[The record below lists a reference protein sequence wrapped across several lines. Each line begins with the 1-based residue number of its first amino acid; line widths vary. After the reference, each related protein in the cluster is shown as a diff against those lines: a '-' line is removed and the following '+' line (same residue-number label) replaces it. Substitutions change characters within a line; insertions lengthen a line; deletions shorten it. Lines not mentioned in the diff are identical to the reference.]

1 MLSGFYTTAFL
12 FHEFGH
18 RQVAI
23 HYGLQ
28 TKFRLLTFGMII
40 TGMGLIMGI
49 ISLVSTNLTLPTIA
63 IPGAVVVLGL
73 DKIDRTTGLCKVAG
87 PTINLIYGIILL
99 IISLLIPKGLYPL
112 NMFIGIAAALNF
124 TLGAFNM
131 LPIGILDGKAIFSWN
146 KGVYISLFLSLVGLL
161 IFTYIN
167 VYDINISL
175 YFP

>member
-1 MLSGFYTTAFL
+1 
-12 FHEFGH
+12 
-18 RQVAI
+18 
-23 HYGLQ
+23 
-28 TKFRLLTFGMII
+28 
-40 TGMGLIMGI
+40 MGI